1 VVVQESIAVV
11 RPGCLD
17 DEARQ
22 AYAKA
27 FDTRRDTTGGL
38 GSMDAALDGAE
49 LFEVVLAGQIVARY
63 ALKSAQRANGC
74 EVYVVAAAGGMP
86 GACMVQT
93 MEPYIAQQCQGA
105 DRLTINTRRRGLV
118 KKMLRQG
125 WTLDAY
131 VMRKKL

>member
-1 VVVQESIAVV
+1 MVDQEPLAVV

-27 FDTRRDTTGGL
+27 FDARRDTTGGL
-38 GSMDAALDGAE
+38 GSMDAALDGAQ
-49 LFEVVLAGQIVARY
+49 LFDVVLAGQVVARY
-63 ALKSAQRANGC
+63 ALKAAQRDKGR
-74 EVYVVAAAGGMP
+74 EVYVVAAVGGMP
-86 GACMVQT
+86 GACMVKT

-118 KKMLRQG
+118 KKMLLQG

>member
-1 VVVQESIAVV
+1 MVVQESIAVV

-17 DEARQ
+17 EEARQ

-38 GSMDAALDGAE
+38 GSMDAALDGAQ
-49 LFEVVLAGQIVARY
+49 LFEVVLAGQVVARY
-63 ALKSAQRANGC
+63 ALKFAQRVNGS

-86 GACMVQT
+86 GTCMVQA
-93 MEPYIAQQCQGA
+93 MEPYIAKQCQGA
-105 DRLTINTRRRGLV
+105 DRLTINTKRRGLV